1 MTFWQVYGY
10 IILEFLFEYSV
21 FAALFLYKRKRRGQF
36 ALRVVPGV
44 VLLFAI
50 GLPVAYFYSAFGG
63 TLWGRILVYL
73 FLFGV
78 YTLIA
83 FGCFDEKYLTV
94 FFCCGMA
101 YAAQNLVY
109 KVYLILY
116 TLGEQF
122 KLYDNWNENFNLYYR
137 TMYYTIFVVCA
148 FLVWLLFI
156 RRITEKLKTSE
167 INKRMLVITA
177 LILAITIILCSIED
191 LAFAQLCVWRENR
204 FEEPIYYVLRQTGNL
219 FSCLCCVIVLVL
231 ASNAIVENE
240 LLKEVE
246 YLKHT
251 IRQGERQYKMSKD
264 SIELINIKCHDIKYK
279 LDALTAQGGLKPES
293 VKELRDSI
301 SIYDSRIE
309 TGNQLLNVLI
319 TEKSLYC
326 EQNGINLSC
335 MIDGEKLDFMESGD
349 LYCLFGNIVD
359 NALEAVK
366 AIEEKERRVINILV
380 KVKNRIVLVQ
390 EENYFNG
397 TLDFEDGLPVTTKED
412 KSSHGFGM
420 RSIRLIVEKYGG
432 ELTASVDGDIFHLNV
447 MFAR

>member
-1 MTFWQVYGY
+1 MTFWQIYGY
-10 IILEFLFEYSV
+10 IILEFLFEYFV
-21 FAALFLYKRKRRGQF
+21 FAALFLYKRKRRRRF
-36 ALRVVPGV
+36 ALRVVLGF
-44 VLLFAI
+44 VLLCAI
-50 GLPVAYFYSAFGG
+50 GLPVAYFYSAFGE

-73 FLFGV
+73 FLFGA
-78 YTLIA
+78 YTLLA

-122 KLYDNWNENFNLYYR
+122 KLYDNWDKNFNLYYR
-137 TMYYTIFVVCA
+137 TMYYSIFVVCA
-148 FLVWLLFI
+148 VLVWFLFI

-167 INKRMLVITA
+167 INKRMLAITV

-191 LAFAQLCVWRENR
+191 LAFAKLCVWRENR
-204 FEEPIYYVLRQTGNL
+204 FDKPIYYVLRQTGNL

-231 ASNAIVENE
+231 SSNAIVENT

-251 IRQGERQYKMSKD
+251 IRQGERQYKISKD
-264 SIELINIKCHDIKYK
+264 SIERINIKCHDIKYK
-279 LDALTAQGGLKPES
+279 LDVLMAQGGLTPEA
-293 VKELRDSI
+293 VRELRDSI
-301 SIYDSRIE
+301 SIYDSKIE

-326 EQNGINLSC
+326 EQNGITLSC
-335 MIDGEKLDFMESGD
+335 LIDGKKLDFLEPGD

-366 AIEEKERRVINILV
+366 AIEEKERRIINILV
-380 KVKNRIVLVQ
+380 KVKNDIVLVQ

-412 KSSHGFGM
+412 KSNHGFGM

-432 ELTASVDGDIFHLNV
+432 EFTASVDGDIFHLNI

>member
-1 MTFWQVYGY
+1 MTFWQIYGY
-10 IILEFLFEYSV
+10 IIVEFLFEYSV

-36 ALRVVPGV
+36 ALRVVPGF